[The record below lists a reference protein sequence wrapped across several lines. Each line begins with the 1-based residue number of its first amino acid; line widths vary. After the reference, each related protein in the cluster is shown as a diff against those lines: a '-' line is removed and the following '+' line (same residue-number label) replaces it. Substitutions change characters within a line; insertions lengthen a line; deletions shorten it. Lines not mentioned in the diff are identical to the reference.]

1 MEVGRG
7 DGGRERQRWREGER
21 QRRRNK
27 DREGLTQGTHKTAL
41 EVRERTRMRVT
52 KEVILKRCSNHSI
65 LSSFRSKDL
74 NRIAEIKRRK
84 KQISTAVVPASE
96 GGTA

>member
-1 MEVGRG
+1 MMEG
-7 DGGRERQRWREGER
+7 ERDRWREGER
-21 QRRRNK
+21 QRQRNK

-65 LSSFRSKDL
+65 LSSFLSKDL
-74 NRIAEIKRRK
+74 NRNLKSKGERSR
-84 KQISTAVVPASE
+84 
-96 GGTA
+96 